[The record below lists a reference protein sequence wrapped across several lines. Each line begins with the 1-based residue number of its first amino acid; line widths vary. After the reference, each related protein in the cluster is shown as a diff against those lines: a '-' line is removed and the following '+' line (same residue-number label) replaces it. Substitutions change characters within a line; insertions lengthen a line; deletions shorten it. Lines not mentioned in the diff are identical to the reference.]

1 MVAVAKW
8 LNAQARKAWIRGFK
22 SRQSPQFDQGVDM
35 TNWMRRLSPRAQY
48 VLVCDV
54 GILALFVETVRVFL
68 VVRDIPIPVW
78 LWVL

>member
-1 MVAVAKW
+1 M
-8 LNAQARKAWIRGFK
+8 
-22 SRQSPQFDQGVDM
+22 M
-35 TNWMRRLSPRAQY
+35 MNWMRRLSPRAQY

-68 VVRDIPIPVW
+68 VIRGIAIPVW